1 MSWLTLGEL
10 IHTTLVFA
18 TAIIFASLGG
28 VFSEKSGV
36 TNLGLEGLMV
46 FGAFAA
52 GVGGFYAEQA
62 GLGGTS
68 AAWVGVLSAALF
80 GILVSLIHAVASI
93 TFKAD
98 QVISGIVIN
107 FLAAGSTLYMVK
119 LLFEGDGDTGRIQ
132 GFNEISIPYLV
143 DIPIAGKA
151 FFQAYPTTYLAILL
165 VIIGYFTLYKT
176 PFGLRLRSVG
186 EHPGAADT
194 VGIKVN
200 RLRYIGVMISGAL
213 AGIGGATIT
222 LTTTN
227 MFSHNTVSGQGY
239 IAIAAMIFGK
249 WNPLGAF
256 GAAVF
261 FGFSQAIRNYV
272 QLFAWSQSIPQEII
286 FMLPYLLTIIV
297 LVAAVGRSRAPAA
310 LGQLYDPSKR

>member
-68 AAWVGVLSAALF
+68 AAWVGVLSAAVF

-165 VIIGYFTLYKT
+165 VIIGYLTLYKT

>member
-68 AAWVGVLSAALF
+68 AAWVGVLSAAVF

-151 FFQAYPTTYLAILL
+151 LFQAYPTTYLAILL